1 MRITFLGTGDAFCS
15 GGRYQ
20 TCFLVESKDY
30 RFLIDCGATS
40 LLALRS
46 GKVDIDNIDAIIV
59 SHFHGD
65 HYGGL
70 PFLLLKANFVSTRS
84 KPLHILGPSGIA
96 SRVGELM
103 ESMYAKVRV
112 DQLSFE
118 VKFHEFS
125 PSGNELGPLQVESY
139 PVIHVPESLPHGIRI
154 QVEEKILSFSG
165 DTGWTDKLYDI
176 SKAAD
181 LFICE
186 CNFYHTVSPSHLNYR
201 RIKQELDQLQCK
213 RIVLNHLGP
222 EMLNKL
228 DVIDL
233 ECSHDGLVL
242 EI

>member
-20 TCFLVESKDY
+20 TCFLVELKEFS
-30 RFLIDCGATS
+30 FLIDCGATS

-46 GKVDIDNIDAIIV
+46 GKVNIDDIDAIIV

-70 PFLLLKANFVSTRS
+70 PFLMLKANFVSNRS
-84 KPLHILGPSGIA
+84 KPLHILGPPGVA

-103 ESMYAKVRV
+103 ESMYARVRI
-112 DQLSFE
+112 DQFSFE
-118 VKFHEFS
+118 VIFHEFS

-139 PVIHVPESLPHGIRI
+139 PVIHVPESLPHGVRI
-154 QVEEKILSFSG
+154 SVQEKILSFSG

-176 SKAAD
+176 SRAAD

-186 CNFYHTVSPSHLNYR
+186 CNFYHTVSPSHLNYQ

-213 RIVLNHLGP
+213 RMVLNHLGP

-228 DVIDL
+228 DVVDL